1 MRHVYL
7 DHNIVTR
14 LAVERSAV
22 HARREHEAVQR
33 LLTDGDVRFVLSAV
47 SLYEIAKS
55 TIEMHVADSID
66 LLRELSPLWLSNPV
80 YLPEER
86 ARAAHRWATSTSGT
100 FAIQPDESHHG
111 ATLVDLAISSLLP
124 ITISKRPSNTSEPA
138 GIDAHV

>member
-33 LLTDGDVRFVLSAV
+33 FLTDGDVRFVLSAV

-80 YLPEER
+80 YLQKQELER
-86 ARAAHRWATSTSGT
+86 HIAGQLRRRVPSPFNPMNRIMAQLWSTSR
-100 FAIQPDESHHG
+100 F
-111 ATLVDLAISSLLP
+111 L
-124 ITISKRPSNTSEPA
+124 RYCR
-138 GIDAHV
+138 